1 MVCQQRDET
10 GTEAAAAAVES
21 GVGQGAAVESG
32 VGQGVAVEGGAVA
45 PTVGAATAASLDTP
59 DGAKYMAL
67 SEEGANTSGFF
78 SF

>member
-1 MVCQQRDET
+1 MVLQQRDET
-10 GTEAAAAAVES
+10 GTAAAAAAAVES
-21 GVGQGAAVESG
+21 GVCQGAAVK
-32 VGQGVAVEGGAVA
+32 GGAVA

-59 DGAKYMAL
+59 DGAIYMAL

>member
-1 MVCQQRDET
+1 MVRQQRDET
-10 GTEAAAAAVES
+10 GTAAAAAAVES
-21 GVGQGAAVESG
+21 GVGQGA
-32 VGQGVAVEGGAVA
+32 AVEGGAVA